1 MEASVSHDYNNSGC
15 GLLSCTNY
23 CCISEGND
31 GNIYYFNFATG
42 ESTWEHPCDEFY
54 RKLLQQEREKK
65 SLSGSVKSKHT
76 ASAAASL
83 GKKGNVSRVLT
94 NGSSLLTKQDGL
106 QPLDSRVN
114 GGGKSALVGRSSKTY
129 FPSWWPFTLQLS
141 KSEILAPLTTGKS
154 LSGIGSL
161 PLLKKAPA
169 SLAPLQIPSGLVHL
183 YYLLLLRTLVQPCWF
198 SRVNLV
204 VLGWPLPPARQAAW
218 CPVETSCLTV
228 MGRPW
233 EPSILAPSWSPTS
246 TKRRG
251 VQSLTQ
257 RKALRVRV
265 WVNLSYNYIQTSL
278 ISFLHIL

>member
-1 MEASVSHDYNNSGC
+1 MIAIIVGVVFLCY
-15 GLLSCTNY
+15 TNY

-114 GGGKSALVGRSSKTY
+114 GGALVGRSSKTVLLY

-141 KSEILAPLTTGKS
+141 KSEILAPLTAGKS

-169 SLAPLQIPSGLVHL
+169 SLAPLQIPSGMVRL
-183 YYLLLLRTLVQPCWF
+183 YLLLLRTLVQPCWF

-204 VLGWPLPPARQAAW
+204 VLGWPLPPARQAA
-218 CPVETSCLTV
+218 
-228 MGRPW
+228 
-233 EPSILAPSWSPTS
+233 
-246 TKRRG
+246 
-251 VQSLTQ
+251 
-257 RKALRVRV
+257 
-265 WVNLSYNYIQTSL
+265 
-278 ISFLHIL
+278 